1 LKFQLQYKKEKAP
14 FSVKKAAVLTHTIY
28 QLNVVLPDTK
38 KQENILLRMG
48 DKQIMLSK
56 IMAENL

>member
-1 LKFQLQYKKEKAP
+1 MQYKKEKVP
-14 FSVKKAAVLTHTIY
+14 FSVKTAAGLTHTMY

-38 KQENILLRMG
+38 KQENILLRMD